1 MEKLQYSIIY
11 AVIRQEI
18 SEQLS
23 VGMIIIDGSKVDIRY
38 SEDKLK
44 ALKYLYPQVKYDFI
58 SRTIRSLP
66 HNNSIQGKKDIDYLT
81 RYCNN
86 LIAVSPLQTIDLEP
100 NEHNKDW
107 LFRNYVHSNP
117 RN

>member
-23 VGMIIIDGSKVDIRY
+23 VGMIILDGSKVDIRY
-38 SEDKLK
+38 SEDKLN
-44 ALKYLYPQVKYDFI
+44 ALKYLYPRVKYEFV
-58 SRTIRSLP
+58 TNAMRSLP
-66 HNNSIQGKKDIDYLT
+66 QNNAIKGKKDIDYLS

-86 LIAVSPLQTIDLEP
+86 LLTLSPLRTIDLEP
-100 NEHNKDW
+100 NDANKDW
-107 LFRNYVHSNP
+107 LFSNYVYASNE
-117 RN
+117 

>member
-1 MEKLQYSIIY
+1 MDKLQYSIIY

-58 SRTIRSLP
+58 SKTMRSLP
-66 HNNSIQGKKDIDYLT
+66 QNNSFIGKKDIDYLA

-100 NEHNKDW
+100 NEQNKDW

-117 RN
+117 KN